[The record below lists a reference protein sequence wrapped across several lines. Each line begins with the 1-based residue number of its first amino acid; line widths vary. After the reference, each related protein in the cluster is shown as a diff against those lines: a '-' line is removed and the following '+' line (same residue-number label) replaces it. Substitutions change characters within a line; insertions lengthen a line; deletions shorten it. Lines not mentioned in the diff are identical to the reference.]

1 MLLLSLSSHLQLLLV
16 GFLLVNGRDELIQLG
31 IAHTFVDFA
40 GVEVL
45 NTVCGVSTNTPAGE
59 GAVVLLRAHHGVE
72 LGLRLVVL
80 LELNTCCL
88 ELLLEVLELSQRGCI
103 RTEVGDGEACSLAVL
118 GVVVAGLGVACCFQ
132 DLCRSLGAGVGRH
145 VVLVALLEGHS
156 NHGAGQGL
164 FPVDLAE
171 LDLSQLGAVNRGED
185 CTAQGGVGHAGRVE
199 LQVNHA
205 EALAGTNLDTGLTLD
220 SVVGCQASKANAVQL
235 AILERCALC
244 LVAHFTPDNAVQQRL
259 LTPPLVVGHEGEGLS
274 RRVPLANLEG
284 AGPVLIHG
292 LVHEAVVEELL
303 VGQCGVQT
311 EQAEGLSGVQGLGHD
326 DLDAGLVAIHGVDGR
341 HLLPEGSCDDVVAV
355 IGVAVDG
362 PRGADCLNVNG
373 GAVVED
379 SLRVELE
386 GDGLHAA
393 NGLCLV
399 VADIVVVEAVF
410 ASRAQ
415 GGEADSGGDVAGAT
429 ECGEVRGGV
438 AALSQNVEVRA
449 DCRDATAEL
458 ATLLEG
464 GAVLLVNFEVLDDF
478 LGA

>member
-1 MLLLSLSSHLQLLLV
+1 MLLLSLSSHLQLLIV
-16 GFLLVNGRDELIQLG
+16 GFLLVNGRDELIQFR
-31 IAHTFVDFA
+31 ITHTLVDFA

-45 NTVCGVSTNTPAGE
+45 NAICGVSTNAPTGE
-59 GAVVLLRAHHGVE
+59 GAVVLLSTHHGVE

-80 LELNTCCL
+80 LELNTCRL
-88 ELLLEVLELSQRGCI
+88 ELLLEVLELSQGGCI
-103 RTEVGDGEACSLAVL
+103 RTEVGDGEARSLAVL
-118 GVVVAGLGVACCFQ
+118 GVVVAILGIACRLQ
-132 DLCRSLGAGVGRH
+132 DLCRSLRTRVGGH
-145 VVLVALLEGHS
+145 SVLVALLEGHS
-156 NHGAGQGL
+156 NQGAGQGL

-205 EALAGTNLDTGLTLD
+205 NALAGANLNTGLTLD
-220 SVVGCQASKANAVQL
+220 SVVGCQASEADAVQL
-235 AILERCALC
+235 AVLERCALC
-244 LVAHFTPDNAVQQRL
+244 FVAHFAPDDAIQQRL
-259 LTPPLVVGHEGEGLS
+259 LTPPLVVGNEGEGLS

-311 EQAEGLSGVQGLGHD
+311 EQAEGLSGVQRLGHD
-326 DLDAGLVAIHGVDGR
+326 DLDAGLVAIHGVDGCY
-341 HLLPEGSCDDVVAV
+341 LLPEGSGDNVVAV

-386 GDGLHAA
+386 GDGLHAV
-393 NGLCLV
+393 NSLSLV
-399 VADIVVVEAVF
+399 VADVVVVEAV
-410 ASRAQ
+410 
-415 GGEADSGGDVAGAT
+415 VAG
-429 ECGEVRGGV
+429 
-438 AALSQNVEVRA
+438 RA
-449 DCRDATAEL
+449 
-458 ATLLEG
+458 
-464 GAVLLVNFEVLDDF
+464 
-478 LGA
+478 

>member
-16 GFLLVNGRDELIQLG
+16 GFLLVNGGNVLIQLR
-31 IAHTFVDFA
+31 IAHTLVNFA

-45 NTVCGVSTNTPAGE
+45 NAVGGVSTNAPTGE
-59 GAVVLLRAHHGVE
+59 GTVVLLSAHHGVE

-80 LELNTCCL
+80 LELNTCRL

-259 LTPPLVVGHEGEGLS
+259 LTPPLVVGHKGESLS

>member
-16 GFLLVNGRDELIQLG
+16 GFLLVNGGNVLIQLG
-31 IAHTFVDFA
+31 IAHTLVNFA

-45 NTVCGVSTNTPAGE
+45 NAVGGVSTNAPTGE
-59 GAVVLLRAHHGVE
+59 GTVVLLSAHHGVE

-80 LELNTCCL
+80 LELNTCRL

-171 LDLSQLGAVNRGED
+171 LDLSQLRAVNRGED

-199 LQVNHA
+199 LQVDHA

-220 SVVGCQASKANAVQL
+220 SVVGCQASKADAVQL

-244 LVAHFTPDNAVQQRL
+244 FVAHFTPDNAVQQRL
-259 LTPPLVVGHEGEGLS
+259 LTPPLVIGYEGEGLS

-284 AGPVLIHG
+284 AGPVLIHR
-292 LVHEAVVEELL
+292 LVHESVVEELL

-311 EQAEGLSGVQGLGHD
+311 EQAEGFGRVQGLGHN

-438 AALSQNVEVRA
+438 ATLGQNVEVRA

-464 GAVLLVNFEVLDDF
+464 GAVLLVDFEVLDDF